1 MDLENSRIMASLT
14 VGEFKEV
21 IGAVLDDKVTPKEA
35 PHEYGHGIKCI
46 MERYGVSK
54 TTAQGLKDNA
64 LREAVTQNGRIIRVD
79 LTYADVL
86 FGQRK
91 YNKKMGTYGRAETE

>member
-21 IGAVLDDKVTPKEA
+21 IGAVLDEKVTPKEA

-46 MERYGVSK
+46 M
-54 TTAQGLKDNA
+54 D
-64 LREAVTQNGRIIRVD
+64 D
-79 LTYADVL
+79 LQFRKGFGFCQIL
-86 FGQRK
+86 F
-91 YNKKMGTYGRAETE
+91 